1 MAIQGS
7 EPAAGAI
14 VPCLV
19 VPNVEE
25 ALRFYQNAFD
35 AVELYRSP
43 CAGGVGLHVNLRI
56 WDSLVCLSQEEPRVR
71 SARVEYSALASPET
85 LGGSTCIFQVRVP
98 DPDAA
103 FERAVRSGGAPSL
116 PPADMFWGDR
126 YSLLQDPFGYLWALT
141 RVNEVLTPEQVA
153 ARLKSFAPIGGK

>member
-7 EPAAGAI
+7 EPSPGVI

-19 VPNVEE
+19 VTNVDE
-25 ALRFYQNAFD
+25 AVRFYEQAFG

-56 WDSLVCLSQEEPRVR
+56 WNSLLCVNQEVPQVR
-71 SARVEYSALASPET
+71 AERVEYSMLASPGT

-103 FERAVRSGGAPSL
+103 FERAVRSGAAPSM
-116 PPADMFWGDR
+116 PPTDMFWGDR
-126 YSLLQDPFGYLWALT
+126 YSLVQDPFGYTWAIT
-141 RVNEVLTPEQVA
+141 KVQEVLSPADVA
-153 ARLKSFAPIGGK
+153 ARLNAPVGGR

>member
-1 MAIQGS
+1 MAVQGS
-7 EPAAGAI
+7 EPAPGAI

-19 VPNVEE
+19 VPDVDE
-25 ALRFYQNAFD
+25 AVRFYRDAFG

-56 WDSLVCLSQEEPRVR
+56 WGSLICLTREEPRVR
-71 SARVEYSALASPET
+71 AERVEYSSLASPTT
-85 LGGSTCIFQVRVP
+85 LGGSTCVFQVRVP

-103 FERAVRSGGAPSL
+103 FHRAVRSGAAPML

-126 YSLLQDPFGYLWALT
+126 YGLVHDPFGYTWGLT
-141 RVNEVLTPEQVA
+141 AVNEVLTPDQIA
-153 ARLKSFAPIGGK
+153 ARLRAFTGVK

>member
-7 EPAAGAI
+7 EPAPGII

-19 VPNVEE
+19 VPDVDE
-25 ALRFYQNAFD
+25 AVRFYREAFD

-56 WDSLVCLSQEEPRVR
+56 WDSIVCVNQEEPGVR
-71 SARVEYSALASPET
+71 SSKVEYSALASPTT

-98 DPDAA
+98 HPDAV
-103 FERAVRSGGAPSL
+103 FERAVRSGAAPNL
-116 PPADMFWGDR
+116 PPTDMFWGDR
-126 YSLLQDPFGYLWALT
+126 YGLVQDPFGYTWAIT
-141 RVNEVLTPEQVA
+141 AVNEVLTPDQVA
-153 ARLKSFAPIGGK
+153 ARLKSFSGVK